1 MLSNEEY
8 YGLVEAGKT
17 LCHHGVRWQAWGV
30 QNGPPYPLGSAG
42 KARAKAAR
50 HILGGRKAREERLA
64 EKADSKA
71 TMASINRKLVASK
84 IQMKGDKA
92 SYKLKKAA
100 DKAAVK
106 RARHVAK
113 QESRDAKAKEQLDKL
128 KAQQELAKQK
138 TALKDARHKGSIEF
152 RLKADQLMREQ
163 YKNEKAKLK
172 AERDRVSNK
181 AAKDATKARLKA
193 EKQAARDRL
202 ANQKA
207 DRKNQLKMEKER
219 LKMQE
224 REKIRQEKIQ
234 QKVERKAEAKAN
246 SPLQQMKDRIIN
258 SGDPKMLKKYG
269 KVLNSDEYKAAVDR
283 IKMVNDLKSA
293 KAQQWVDRGK
303 RVADTIGNVAT
314 ATTRGIEATN
324 NAIKVLNFF
333 RGRSGKEDI
342 KLIGAEK
349 KATDYQKQLQ
359 NLKDKMSAEELK
371 ANPSK
376 YLDAIMKQSTGY
388 EAPKAAQPKSASD
401 KLNALKDT
409 TAYKEIMKNPDK
421 YLSSIMKQKTGYTE
435 PEAKKTSLKE
445 TIRNMSGANGHK
457 TYKVKST
464 SSKRKTFKFR
474 RT

>member
-84 IQMKGDKA
+84 MQMKGDKA

-106 RARHVAK
+106 RARHAEK
-113 QESRDAKAKEQLDKL
+113 QATKDTKAKEQLDKL

-172 AERDRVSNK
+172 AERDRVTNK
-181 AAKDATKARLKA
+181 AAKDAVKARLKA

-202 ANQKA
+202 STQKA

-224 REKIRQEKIQ
+224 REKIRQEKADQKQKAHEEKMQ
-234 QKVERKAEAKAN
+234 QKAERKAEAKAN
-246 SPLQQMKDRIIN
+246 SPIQQMKDRIVN

-269 KVLNSDEYKAAVDR
+269 KILNNDEYKSAVDR
-283 IKMVNDLKSA
+283 IKQVNELKSA
-293 KAQQWVDRGK
+293 KVQKWVDRGK
-303 RVADTIGNVAT
+303 QLSDSMTNIANTTTKGIETINNGIKILNFLRGPGREAIRTIGDTSGKQNSSSNNSQSQKPSNSSPVK
-314 ATTRGIEATN
+314 
-324 NAIKVLNFF
+324 NAIQQVANQAPPKTQTN
-333 RGRSGKEDI
+333 
-342 KLIGAEK
+342 AN
-349 KATDYQKQLQ
+349 AQKNYTPLAS
-359 NLKDKMSAEELK
+359 KI
-371 ANPSK
+371 ANANSK
-376 YLDAIMKQSTGY
+376 S
-388 EAPKAAQPKSASD
+388 
-401 KLNALKDT
+401 
-409 TAYKEIMKNPDK
+409 
-421 YLSSIMKQKTGYTE
+421 
-435 PEAKKTSLKE
+435 
-445 TIRNMSGANGHK
+445 TIR
-457 TYKVKST
+457 KVNASVKDIQ
-464 SSKRKTFKFR
+464 KYRNQLDKAIKNNDERKTKDLMKKIQSNLEYINNTAPWLR
-474 RT
+474 GKK